1 MRLSKTST
9 ALEVRAVLLK
19 EGKSIA
25 GWAREYGFNPVHAAR
40 YLLRWSDREKRPRY
54 LAAWTGLYPCFL
66 AHPAMVSPSFS
77 RNALTS
83 SAVLV

>member
-40 YLLRWSDREKRPRY
+40 YLLRWSDREKRPRGHQTRTIIEA
-54 LAAWTGLYPCFL
+54 LEKDTGIKICG
-66 AHPAMVSPSFS
+66 
-77 RNALTS
+77 
-83 SAVLV
+83 